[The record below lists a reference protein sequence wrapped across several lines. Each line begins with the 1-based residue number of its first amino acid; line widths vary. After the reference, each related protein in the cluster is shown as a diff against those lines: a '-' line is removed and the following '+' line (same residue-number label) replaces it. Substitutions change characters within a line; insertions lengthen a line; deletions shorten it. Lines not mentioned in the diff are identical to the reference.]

1 LLVFN
6 DGFLSSVLGADG
18 KYLLANG
25 HSLTIL
31 ICIPSKPPSPE
42 NRIAPN
48 RAAFFAYLHMPDT
61 DVVIL
66 KALLEAGSNFVS
78 GNNLATELGISR
90 VGVWARLEN
99 LREDGFIVEAI
110 RHRGY
115 RLTTE
120 PSVLNEPLVRAYL
133 ELGGVKVGMIFRT
146 EVDSTNT
153 EAERQLAAGA
163 QTPFAV
169 LARRQTS
176 GRGRLGRNWHSVDE
190 GSLYMS
196 MGFRPQ
202 LPPAQMQMI
211 TLWMGVQICRYINDR
226 LGLPAQVK
234 WPNDIVSGTHKLCGI
249 LAEARVDA
257 DHTRDLVF
265 GIGINVNSQCDKWPQ
280 ETASVATSLALLGGH
295 PLKINLV
302 ASEMIEVVSRAYDR
316 YVSARLYAAPGGMR
330 KSSASPVASTNPA
343 TFCSRWRTDGR
354 CRFMQARFRSARKS
368 FNSLPRT
375 REGAGVTRSGTWL
388 PIYTTTLLLTPH
400 TLL

>member
-1 LLVFN
+1 
-6 DGFLSSVLGADG
+6 
-18 KYLLANG
+18 
-25 HSLTIL
+25 
-31 ICIPSKPPSPE
+31 
-42 NRIAPN
+42 
-48 RAAFFAYLHMPDT
+48 MPDT

-66 KALLEAGSNFVS
+66 KALLESGSNFVS

-99 LREDGFIVEAI
+99 LRKDGFIVEAI

-115 RLTTE
+115 RLTEE

-133 ELGGVKVGMIFRT
+133 ELGGTKAGLVFHE

-153 EAERQLAAGA
+153 EAERQLAAGT

-176 GRGRLGRNWHSVDE
+176 GRGRLGRNWHSLDE

-257 DHTRDLVF
+257 DRTRDLVF

-280 ETASVATSLALLGGH
+280 ETASVATSLALLGKH

-316 YVSARLYAAPGGMR
+316 YVSGDYKNEIFELWTRCDALRGKTVRGTR
-330 KSSASPVASTNPA
+330 GHEEIVGVASGIDDSGNLLLSMA
-343 TFCSRWRTDGR
+343 DGR
-354 CRFMQARFRSARKS
+354 MMPIHAGEV
-368 FNSLPRT
+368 SL
-375 REGAGVTRSGTWL
+375 GTKAL
-388 PIYTTTLLLTPH
+388 Q
-400 TLL
+400 